1 MSAGV
6 IVETEFKEDLDTC
19 LALVKQQQYPDALER
34 IKLFINRNP
43 SAFADIMSH
52 LYKRLTAHFDDVG
65 LRLLIAELYITV
77 KAYDSACDELENIL
91 DFAPNHAQ
99 VFYLFSKIYKHCSH
113 QNSIQTIFEN
123 AFSNTHLDPAIID
136 LLPVI
141 YMEKC
146 MYAEGILFFEK
157 LIHELNQPH
166 LNYRKSLSE
175 FYLKAGRFDDYADC
189 LLRIVQDAPD
199 DISLYTQECQSV
211 LKRRP
216 ECTEIRKAL
225 VTLLIK
231 GMKPSEAVEQLRVLL
246 DLDGTSTDDII
257 VSLKYLLSVFP
268 DHPTARLMLADCHI
282 LNRHY
287 ADAVDLLRSLTANL
301 VSDDLFRRLD
311 QILIQMPEFVSALE
325 LSSDL
330 YFQLGRYQESL
341 GVVIS
346 MIDLDIRDDAFIV
359 RRLRELMRQDT
370 TMEAIC
376 RLKLAEHALLTDEM
390 LTCETE
396 ARQLLGTEYDLPG
409 RLMMSSVFEKSNRFI
424 EAQEML
430 FSALD
435 LHVDHIDVHVSLKNF
450 QTHSIHRLIQQKTS
464 QTFIGEAPPEHH
476 FSLGVLYMNHG
487 LLYPAL
493 DHFQKLTQHPSYM
506 IDAQILISRCFMELG
521 RYDLSLSQLNRLFSK
536 VSEFDYPLRNRLAYL
551 MAVSYLHVGNPQE
564 ALNQL
569 EYILENDIKFPN
581 VQHIL
586 SQLKEENLL
595 DFRGLIVTG
604 CSSFISEGS
613 PEWSLMAVHNPE
625 NDDLYVNTSQP
636 GALSFAHPHNQQG
649 VVALLKDNTKTAEES
664 FKLAIQMDPQ
674 LTAAY
679 CNLAMVKLIQ
689 EELDAA
695 LYYLSKAQ
703 SINPKLDAIYI
714 TRGLIYAS
722 QNQWDSALNQF
733 EDCLSLNPKHG
744 IALLNLGDVY
754 FQLNDMPRA
763 LQFWKKALDSGLL
776 FPFLHRRLFYLNP
789 KLESQLEWTSDYKLS
804 FVPFYHG
811 RGNAG
816 LGLKNGTN
824 AQSHYSGMPL
834 FDYLPN

>member
-1 MSAGV
+1 MIGV
-6 IVETEFKEDLDTC
+6 VESEFKQELDLC
-19 LALVKQQQYPDALER
+19 LSLVKHQHYPDALDR
-34 IKLFINRNP
+34 IKLFVNRSP
-43 SAFADIMSH
+43 SAFADILSQ
-52 LYKRLTAHFDDVG
+52 LYKRMTSHFDDVG
-65 LRLLIAELYITV
+65 LRLLISELYISM
-77 KAYDSACDELENIL
+77 KAYDSACDELENTL
-91 DFAPNHAQ
+91 DFAPNHSQ
-99 VFYLFSKIYKHCSH
+99 VFYLLSKIYKHCSH
-113 QNSIQTIFEN
+113 QTVIQSLFER
-123 AFSNTHLDPAIID
+123 AFSENNMDPAIID

-146 MYAEGILFFEK
+146 QYDSGILFFEK
-157 LIHELNQPH
+157 LILELDQHN
-166 LNYRKSLSE
+166 LNHRRFLSE
-175 FYLKAGRFDDYADC
+175 FYLKAGRFEDYSEGV
-189 LLRIVQDAPD
+189 LRIIQEAPEA
-199 DISLYTQECQSV
+199 IPHYTQECQAV

-216 ECTEIRKAL
+216 ECTFVRKAL

-231 GMKPSEAVEQLRVLL
+231 GMKPSDAVEQLRVLL
-246 DLDGTSTDDII
+246 DLDGASACDII
-257 VSLKYLLSVFP
+257 GSLKYLLSVFP

-282 LNRHY
+282 INRHY
-287 ADAVDLLRSLTANL
+287 ADAVDLLRSLTSNL
-301 VSDDLFRRLD
+301 VSDDIFRRLD
-311 QILIQMPEFVSALE
+311 QILIQMPEFVAALE

-330 YFQLGRYQESL
+330 YFQLGRYPESL

-346 MIDLDIRDDAFIV
+346 MITLDVRDDPFIV
-359 RRLRELMRQDT
+359 RRLRELIVKEPLLEPT
-370 TMEAIC
+370 C
-376 RLKLAEHALLTDEM
+376 RLKLADHALITGEN

-396 ARQLLGTEYDLPG
+396 SRQLLGTEFDLQG
-409 RLMMSSVFEKSNRFI
+409 RLMMSSVFERGHRFL

-435 LHVDHIDVHVSLKNF
+435 RYIDHIDVHLALKRF
-450 QTHSIHRLIQQKTS
+450 QTHSIHRLIEQKTS
-464 QTFIGEAPPEHH
+464 QTFVADAPPEYH
-476 FSLGVLYMNHG
+476 FTLGVLYMNHG

-521 RYDLSLSQLNRLFSK
+521 RYDLSLSQLNRLFLK

-551 MAVSYLHVGNPQE
+551 MAVSYLHIGNPQE

-625 NDDLYVNTSQP
+625 NDDLYVNASQS

-689 EELDAA
+689 EELDSA
-695 LYYLSKAQ
+695 LYYLMKAQ

-714 TRGLIYAS
+714 TKGLIYAS
-722 QNQWDSALNQF
+722 QNQWDFALNQF

-789 KLESQLEWTSDYKLS
+789 KLESQMVWTSDYKLS

-811 RGNAG
+811 RTSTGVAMKAGN
-816 LGLKNGTN
+816 L
-824 AQSHYSGMPL
+824 AQSPYSGMPL
-834 FDYLPN
+834 FDYLSAT

>member
-1 MSAGV
+1 MIGV
-6 IVETEFKEDLDTC
+6 VESEFKQELDFC
-19 LALVKQQQYPDALER
+19 LSLVKHQQYPDAQDR
-34 IKLFINRNP
+34 IKLLINRSP
-43 SAFADIMSH
+43 SACADVLSQ
-52 LYKRLTAHFDDVG
+52 LYKRLTSHFDDVG
-65 LRLLIAELYITV
+65 LRLLISELYITM
-77 KAYDSACDELENIL
+77 KSYDSACDELENIL
-91 DFAPNHAQ
+91 DFAPNHSQ
-99 VFYLFSKIYKHCSH
+99 VFYLLSKIYKNCSH
-113 QNSIQTIFEN
+113 QNVIQTIFED
-123 AFSNTHLDPAIID
+123 AFSDNILDPAIVD

-146 MYAEGILFFEK
+146 LYDSGILFFEK
-157 LIHELNQPH
+157 LILELDQPH

-175 FYLKAGRFDDYADC
+175 FYLKAGRFEDYSEC
-189 LLRIVQDAPD
+189 LLRIIQEAPD
-199 DISLYTQECQSV
+199 ATPHYTQECLAV

-216 ECTEIRKAL
+216 ECTYVRKAL
-225 VTLLIK
+225 VVLFIK
-231 GMKPSEAVEQLRVLL
+231 GMKPSDSVEQLRVLL
-246 DLDGTSTDDII
+246 DLDGASAYDII
-257 VSLKYLLSVFP
+257 TSLKYLLSVFP
-268 DHPTARLMLADCHI
+268 DHPSARLMLADCHI

-287 ADAVDLLRSLTANL
+287 ADAVDLLRSLTDNL
-301 VSDDLFRRLD
+301 VSDDIFRRLD
-311 QILIQMPEFVSALE
+311 QILIQMPEFASALE

-330 YFQLGRYQESL
+330 YFQLGRHSESL
-341 GVVIS
+341 SVVIS
-346 MIDLDIRDDAFIV
+346 MISLEERDDAFIV
-359 RRLRELMRQDT
+359 RRLRELMRQDANLEPT
-370 TMEAIC
+370 C
-376 RLKLAEHALLTDEM
+376 RLKLAEHALITDER

-396 ARQLLGTEYDLPG
+396 SRQLLGTDFDLQG
-409 RLMMSSVFEKSNRFI
+409 RLMMASIFEKGSRFL

-435 LHVDHIDVHVSLKNF
+435 RHIDHIDVHLSLKNF
-450 QTHSIHRLIQQKTS
+450 QTHTIHRLIQHKTS
-464 QTFIGEAPPEHH
+464 QTFIAEAPPEHH

-521 RYDLSLSQLNRLFSK
+521 RYDLSLSQLNRLFLK

-551 MAVSYLHVGNPQE
+551 MAVSYLHIGNPQE

-625 NDDLYVNTSQP
+625 NDDLYVNSSQS

-649 VVALLKDNTKTAEES
+649 VIALLKDNTKTAEES

-689 EELDAA
+689 EELDSA
-695 LYYLSKAQ
+695 LYYLTKAQ
-703 SINPKLDAIYI
+703 SINPKLDAIFI
-714 TRGLIYAS
+714 TKGLIYAS

-789 KLESQLEWTSDYKLS
+789 KLESQSEWTSDYKLS

-811 RGNAG
+811 RGNSG
-816 LGLKNGTN
+816 LSVKSANNT
-824 AQSHYSGMPL
+824 QSPYSGMPL
-834 FDYLPN
+834 FDFLSP